1 MRCKSGIY
9 ATNTAVGSALA
20 VGSTYAPT
28 AIVRRYGSAVN
39 LAADGI
45 RIRGAGYFKVDVV
58 ATVTSG
64 AAGTVTATLYKDG
77 QAIPGATSSSV
88 AAADAVVN
96 LPITAIVK
104 NGCSCDDSLLTVVMS
119 GVASTSQN
127 LAITVEKE

>member
-58 ATVTSG
+58 ATVTS

-88 AAADAVVN
+88 AAANAVVN

-104 NGCSCDDSLLTVVMS
+104 NGCSCDDSLITVVMS